1 MTTDQ
6 AHGSALSRNQKLAMG
21 AATICFLI
29 GWFHTGQ
36 GLSNYRVL
44 GTEYGGFILAT
55 GVLFIMVLAY
65 NKAIK
70 GSPVGL
76 SFYLL
81 CALITFV
88 CNLNSFYPN
97 YRANSL
103 IREELRQ
110 HRTNLGDLRES
121 IKAQFQDVQL
131 NALAESIRSKSKQL
145 QAQCKQ
151 RGFGPL
157 TEQALK
163 DIEAELGRTITRLR
177 QGSTQADWDRC
188 AEQYAIIIEDELKA
202 KLKENRYLDKLED
215 IRHAEEYYLL
225 FSRKIDETL
234 ADKSEIKQV
243 PDYVEDL
250 IKGYRDSCKKATVLL
265 ADERKGQAAQ
275 AERSK
280 PQFSCDPNYS
290 SPNVELGT
298 FSHTFKSVWSTRG
311 DGGTWAVTIISLF
324 IDFLVPLALYLLV
337 RTESNGPK
345 NGEFW
350 TAGGKKVG
358 PTVRT

>member
-1 MTTDQ
+1 VTTDQ
-6 AHGSALSRNQKLAMG
+6 AQGSALSKSQKFAMG
-21 AATICFLI
+21 AAFICFLI

-44 GTEYGGFILAT
+44 GTEYGGFVLAT
-55 GVLFIMVLAY
+55 AVLFIMVAAY

-76 SFYLL
+76 SLYLL
-81 CALITFV
+81 CAVITFV
-88 CNLNSFYPN
+88 CNMNSFYPN
-97 YRANSL
+97 SRANSL

-163 DIEAELGRTITRLR
+163 DIETELGRTITRLR

-202 KLKENRYLDKLED
+202 KLKENRYLDKLEE
-215 IRHAEEYYLL
+215 IHHAEEYYLL

-250 IKGYRDSCKKATVLL
+250 IKAYRDSCKKATVLL
-265 ADERKGQAAQ
+265 ADERKGQTAQ
-275 AERSK
+275 AGQSK

-298 FSHTFKSVWSTRG
+298 FSHTFKSVWATRG
-311 DGGTWAVTIISLF
+311 DGGTWAVVIFTLF
-324 IDFLVPLALYLLV
+324 IDFVVPLALYLLFH
-337 RTESNGPK
+337 TPK

-350 TAGGKKVG
+350 TAGGKRIG
-358 PTVRT
+358 PTIRT